1 MEKEKIIKKIE
12 YLEHL
17 EKVYIAYSSTY
28 NEEDTH
34 KIRLTLLN
42 EASKIR
48 EEIEKLRT
56 TLNSKND

>member
-12 YLEHL
+12 SLEHL

-28 NEEDTH
+28 TEEDTY

-42 EASKIR
+42 EANKIR
-48 EEIEKLRT
+48 KEIENLKSQ
-56 TLNSKND
+56 LNKND